1 MVAAKT
7 RTKPNAM
14 KEVFDLVKR
23 DKKLKDDLKKAVFK
37 EVQNNADFIATSR
50 KLVLSCSCGMHSEVW
65 LNSGFIA
72 VSVEIIWREQHRLCL
87 SPKVELRI
95 N

>member
-65 LNSGFIA
+65 SNNGFIA
-72 VSVEIIWREQHRLCL
+72 ASVETIWLEQHKSCL
-87 SPKVELRI
+87 SPVAKTRL